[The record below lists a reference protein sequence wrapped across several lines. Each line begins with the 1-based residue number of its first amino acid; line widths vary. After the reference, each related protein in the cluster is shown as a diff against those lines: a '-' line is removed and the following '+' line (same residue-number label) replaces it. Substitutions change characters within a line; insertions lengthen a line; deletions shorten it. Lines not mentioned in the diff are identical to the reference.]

1 LIVKDEGYVVVK
13 TGRYRHYKGKDYEVI
28 GCARHSET
36 EEEYVVYRALYGD
49 RGLWVR
55 PTALF
60 MQPVTVEG
68 RVMARFAPVWEE
80 ARLGAP
86 GAGGCDNEEAR
97 PMGKESVPADS
108 GRAGEMTPGAGG
120 CDHEGAQDER

>member
-1 LIVKDEGYVVVK
+1 M
-13 TGRYRHYKGKDYEVI
+13 I

-60 MQPVTVEG
+60 TKPVTVEG
-68 RVMARFAPVWEE
+68 RVMARFAPV
-80 ARLGAP
+80 
-86 GAGGCDNEEAR
+86 
-97 PMGKESVPADS
+97 
-108 GRAGEMTPGAGG
+108 TQ
-120 CDHEGAQDER
+120 EGAQDER